1 MNTSAPQP
9 APLILISSGGTGGH
23 MTPAAALAHDLV
35 RRGYR
40 VALITDDRGKK
51 FTNMFPES
59 TATHVI
65 RAGTIGG
72 GPAGKL
78 KGALNLIAGFAQAW
92 IIVGKHRPAAVVG
105 FGGYPSVPGVV
116 AGQLRKIPTI
126 LHEQNAVLGRA
137 NLNLAKRAERIALSF
152 PDMSGLDKDTCLR
165 TVITGN
171 PVRPEIAALHDAP
184 YTQPA
189 PEGPLNILVMGGSLG
204 ASVFAR
210 VVPEAL
216 AKLPQADRARL
227 NIVQQCRESDLESAR
242 MAYEQAGIKA
252 ELAAFYNDMAARLT
266 AAHLII
272 CRSGASTVAELSAAG
287 RAAIYVPY
295 PHHKDQQQ
303 KKNAQYL
310 TDRGGGWLMTEDI
323 FTPEALLARIEA
335 FLQNPDELAQ
345 AAQKSRAFGRPD
357 AARRLGNLVSALIKA

>member
-1 MNTSAPQP
+1 MNVQADPSS
-9 APLILISSGGTGGH
+9 PLILISSGGTGGH
-23 MTPAAALAHDLV
+23 MTPAAALAHDLL
-35 RRGYR
+35 RRGHR

-51 FTNMFPES
+51 YANMFPEG
-59 TATHVI
+59 TAVHVI

-78 KGALNLIAGFAQAW
+78 KGALNLVAGFGQAW
-92 IIVGKHRPAAVVG
+92 SLTGKLRPAVIVG
-105 FGGYPSVPGVV
+105 FGGYPSVPGVL

-137 NLNLAKRAERIALSF
+137 NIHLAKRAERIALSF
-152 PDMSGLDKDTCLR
+152 PDMTGLDSETRLR

-171 PVRPEIAALHDAP
+171 PVRPQIAALHDAP
-184 YTQPA
+184 YVP
-189 PEGPLNILVMGGSLG
+189 PLPDGPLNILVMGGSLG
-204 ASVFAR
+204 ASVFAKI
-210 VVPEAL
+210 VPAAL
-216 AKLPQADRARL
+216 AQLAPERRARL
-227 NIVQQCRESDLESAR
+227 NVVQQGREADLEPAR
-242 MAYEQAGIKA
+242 NSYEKAGIKA
-252 ELAAFYNDMAARLT
+252 ELAAFYNDMDARLS

-272 CRSGASTVAELSAAG
+272 CRSGASTVAELGAAG
-287 RAAIYVPY
+287 RPAIYVPY

-310 TDRGGGWLMTEDI
+310 TESGGGWLMTEDI

-335 FLQNPDELAQ
+335 FLQNPGELAL

-357 AARRLGNLVSALIKA
+357 AAKRLGNLVAALINA